1 MVTSTEDPPPGCSPT
16 TGEGEEGD
24 DADGL
29 QASLRAV
36 DRYAGSR
43 GLNITRCF
51 STPLAQIRNRQR
63 RSLGRAVTQVYVWV
77 LGTRLTVPKTV
88 QEVVRGP
95 DHDLILRREASGDQL
110 AADEE
115 GVGPG
120 QVDVDQSI

>member
-51 STPLAQIRNRQR
+51 TTPLAQIRNRQR
-63 RSLGRAVTQVYVWV
+63 RSLRRAVTQVYVWV
-77 LGTRLTVPKTV
+77 LGPRLAVPKTV
-88 QEVVRGP
+88 QEVVGSP
-95 DHDLILRREASGDQL
+95 DHDLLLRREVRGDQVV
-110 AADEE
+110 ADEKR
-115 GVGPG
+115 VGPG
-120 QVDVDQSI
+120 QVD